1 MGWQHAGD
9 GRAFLPCRSGSNPG
23 TVYGAGTYAL
33 TFTADDGLLKSSKT
47 VTVTVGE
54 ATGKAP
60 ADFCR
65 YHGEVYGVAEGRLTV
80 MKSDKDALTVGE
92 DGFLGPFANEGI
104 RSAGRCRRRGAVSSC
119 SM

>member
-9 GRAFLPCRSGSNPG
+9 GQCISAMPIGLKPG
-23 TVYGAGTYAL
+23 PRFTAPGTYAL

-92 DGFLGPFANEGI
+92 DGFLGPFANEG
-104 RSAGRCRRRGAVSSC
+104 G
-119 SM
+119 

>member
-9 GRAFLPCRSGSNPG
+9 GQVHFCHADRAQTRAWFTAP
-23 TVYGAGTYAL
+23 GTYAL

-54 ATGKAP
+54 AAGRAP

-80 MKSDKDALTVGE
+80 MKSDKDALAVGE
-92 DGFLGPFANEGI
+92 GRLPRPI
-104 RSAGRCRRRGAVSSC
+104 RQRGG
-119 SM
+119 